1 MGCSDLPGSTF
12 ARTSPEKNSSQTSQ
26 KCSNSPDESGT
37 GFGRRL
43 MNLVVV
49 FLSAVG
55 AFGQTNFGSQAVGIA
70 SSQTVTVTAT
80 GAGSVATVQVLT
92 LGSPNLDYAAG
103 TGTCAGAN
111 LAINQQ
117 CTLTVSFTPAFPGP
131 RFGAVVLLD
140 GSNNVLGTAYLQGTG
155 SGGLAVL
162 IPGNEVLY
170 AGNGAFD
177 LVDDGQPAVQ
187 AQLNLPSSVALD
199 GAGNLYIAD
208 SAHDRIRK
216 VDATTHIIS
225 TVAGNGNTGVPAD
238 GTPALQAS
246 LNMPSGV
253 AIDGAGNLYIADT
266 KNNAVRVVSAVTGVI
281 STIAGNGAVGYT
293 GDGGPAKNATLN
305 QPWGVTVNA
314 AGDLYIADTN
324 NHVIRKVTISTGII
338 TTVAGNGATTSTG
351 VGSYSG
357 DGGPAIN
364 ASLNFPYAV
373 AFDAAGDMLIPDS
386 ANNRVRKVD
395 SAGNISTVAGTG
407 ANGYSGDGGAASQ
420 AQLWS
425 PEGLAVDPA
434 GNIYIADSQNNAI
447 RKINAATG
455 KINTTIATALGESVI
470 NNQLVGNSLD
480 RPIGL
485 ALDGL
490 GNLYVA
496 DYYYLR
502 VRQIQPNVLAVDFTQ
517 TPVRQGTISSPKA
530 QSLEND
536 GNNTLSVT
544 SLTPDANSALDA
556 ASTTCLPGTLLA
568 PDAACILGVEFAPS
582 VAGNPLVANLAI
594 TAQSGDSPLNVVVV
608 GNAPAVNSTTTTLTA
623 TPSPSSFGQT
633 VTLTATVITGQNTGA
648 LTGTVTFYDGTTKLQ
663 SPVTVNGS
671 GKATISLSNLTVG
684 SHSLWA
690 AYSGETL
697 HFASDNSKTPFVQ
710 VVNEGTSTTVT
721 SSANP
726 SAVGSPVTFKAT
738 VSIGAN
744 GGGVTPDG
752 TVTFMDGNTALATVP
767 LTGGS
772 TATYTTS
779 TLIDGAHSITATFS
793 GDPAT
798 YILGSASG
806 VLSQDVLAP
815 STVAVSSGV
824 NPSVYGSP
832 VTFTAT
838 VTSTASV
845 APSGTVNFLDGNT
858 QIGSATISGT
868 SGIATFT
875 TTHLSAGTHPIEAVY
890 KGNPNSGPGTS
901 PAIVQTVNLT
911 QTTTALACTPAP
923 AIAGAA
929 VNLTA
934 RVSVITGSATA
945 TGSVTFTDGTTKL
958 GTTTVS
964 SGGTASI
971 TPMLAP
977 GAHAIVASYAGD
989 GNDNPSTSNAM
1000 PVNVVLATTAVALN
1014 SSGSPAQVLSS
1025 VTFTA
1030 SVTGNGGMP
1039 SGSVIFSVDG
1049 VDANTVSVDAHGNA
1063 SFADSGLLV
1072 GNHAVSARYSGDSN
1086 DNPSMAPTLPIVI
1099 QPISTVTNLGSSASS
1114 GANPQA
1120 ILVATALSSTGPT
1133 PTGAVNFTDSKT
1145 NKLIGSAALD
1155 ASGVATIMPDLPA
1168 GTYSVVASYSGDSL
1182 HSASTS
1188 SPVTFSGAAVGFTV
1202 AATPPSLTLVSSQN
1216 GTITMN
1222 VSSAN
1227 GFADTI
1233 GMGCLSLPA
1242 GVNCHFSNAT
1252 VKLAAGQTA
1261 AVQVTIDTNAP
1272 LSGGQSARNSK
1283 PGARNAGSGLTLAS
1297 LCWPAAMLLGIGVWR
1312 FRRRNPALVALA
1324 IVLFLSGSF
1333 GLTGCGASFSQNT
1346 VAPGTYTIQVGGV
1359 GTGSNISHYT
1369 NVTLTVTK

>member
-1 MGCSDLPGSTF
+1 
-12 ARTSPEKNSSQTSQ
+12 
-26 KCSNSPDESGT
+26 
-37 GFGRRL
+37 

-55 AFGQTNFGSQAVGIA
+55 AFGQTNFGTQAVGSA

-80 GAGSVATVQVLT
+80 AAGSVATVHVLT
-92 LGSPNLDYAAG
+92 MGSPNLDFAAG
-103 TGTCAGAN
+103 TGTCASAN

-117 CTLTVSFTPAFPGP
+117 CTLTVSFTPRFPGQ
-131 RFGAVVLLD
+131 RLGAVVLLD
-140 GSNNVLGTAYLQGTG
+140 SSNNVLGTSYMQGTG
-155 SGGLAVL
+155 LGGLAVL

-177 LVDDGQPAVQ
+177 LVDDGQPATQ
-187 AQLNLPSSVALD
+187 AQLNLPSGVALD

-216 VDATTHIIS
+216 VDAKTQIIS
-225 TVAGNGNTGVPAD
+225 TVAGNGDSGVPVD
-238 GTPALQAS
+238 GSAALQSA

-253 AIDGAGNLYIADT
+253 AIDGAGDLYIADT
-266 KNNAVRVVSAVTGVI
+266 KNNAVRVVSPVTGLI
-281 STIAGNGAVGYT
+281 STVAGSGAVGYT
-293 GDGGPAKNATLN
+293 GDGGPAKSATLN
-305 QPWGVTVNA
+305 QPWGVTVDA
-314 AGDLYIADTN
+314 AGNLYIADTN
-324 NHVIRKVTISTGII
+324 NHVIRKVNVSTGII
-338 TTVAGNGATTSTG
+338 TTAAGNGATTSTG
-351 VGSYSG
+351 VGTYSG
-357 DGGPAIN
+357 DGGPAVN

-395 SAGNISTVAGTG
+395 AAGNISTVAGTG
-407 ANGYSGDGGAASQ
+407 ANGYSGDGGLAAQ

-425 PEGLAVDPA
+425 PEGIAVDPA
-434 GNIYIADSQNNAI
+434 GNVYIADSQNNAI

-455 KINTTIATALGESVI
+455 KISTAIETAQGESAI
-470 NNQLVGNSLD
+470 NDQLVGNALS

-502 VRQIQPNVLAVDFTQ
+502 VRQIQPNVLAVDFTG
-517 TPVRQGTISSPKA
+517 TPVRQGSVSTPKA
-530 QSLEND
+530 ETLEND
-536 GNNTLSVT
+536 GNDALSIT
-544 SLTPDANSALDA
+544 SLTPDANSAL
-556 ASTTCLPGTLLA
+556 ASATTTCVSGTSLA
-568 PDAACILGVEFAPS
+568 SEGTCTLGVEFAPS
-582 VAGNPLVANLAI
+582 VAGNPLAANLAI
-594 TAQSGDSPLNVVVV
+594 VGQSVDSPLDVVLV
-608 GNAPAVNSTTTTLTA
+608 GNAPAVNSTTVALVSN
-623 TPSPSSFGQT
+623 PSPSSFGRTINLSAT
-633 VTLTATVITGQNTGA
+633 VTTGQNTGA
-648 LTGTVTFYDGTTKLQ
+648 LTGSVTFYDGTTKLQ
-663 SPVTVNGS
+663 SPVIVNSNGQ
-671 GKATISLSNLTVG
+671 AVISLSNLAVG

-690 AYSGETL
+690 SYSGDTL
-697 HFASDNSKTPFVQ
+697 HFASDNSKAPFVQ
-710 VVNEGTSTTVT
+710 VVNEGTTTAIT

-726 SAVGSPVTFKAT
+726 SAVGSAVTLKAT
-738 VSIGAN
+738 VSIGSN

-752 TVTFMDGNTALATVP
+752 TVTFMDGTTALTTVP
-767 LTGGS
+767 LVGGI
-772 TATYTTS
+772 AAYTTS
-779 TLIDGAHSITATFS
+779 TLVDGAHSITAIFS
-793 GDPAT
+793 GDAPT
-798 YILGSASG
+798 FILGSTSG
-806 VLSQDVLAP
+806 VLNEDVLAP

-824 NPSVYGSP
+824 NPSVYGSS

-838 VTSTASV
+838 VTSTSSI
-845 APSGTVNFLDGNT
+845 APSGTVNFMDGTT
-858 QIGSATISGT
+858 QIGSATLAGT
-868 SGIATFT
+868 SGVATFT
-875 TTHLSAGTHPIEAVY
+875 TTQLSAGTHPIEAVY

-901 PAIVQTVNLT
+901 PGIVQTVNLT
-911 QTTTALACTPAP
+911 QTTTGLACSPTPS
-923 AIAGAA
+923 IAGAP

-934 RVSVITGSATA
+934 RVSVITGAA
-945 TGSVTFTDGTTKL
+945 HVTGSIIFMDGTTRL
-958 GTTTVS
+958 GTAAVGA
-964 SGGTASI
+964 GGTASI

-977 GAHAIVASYAGD
+977 GAHAIVASYSGD
-989 GNDNPSTSNAM
+989 GNDNPSASTAV
-1000 PVNVVLATTAVALN
+1000 PVNVVLATTAVGLN

-1030 SVTGNGGMP
+1030 SVTGNGGTP

-1049 VDANTVSVDAHGNA
+1049 VDANTAAVDAHGNA
-1063 SFADSGLLV
+1063 TFADSGMLV
-1072 GNHAVSARYSGDSN
+1072 GNHAIAARYSGDTN
-1086 DNPSMAPTLPIVI
+1086 DNPSNSPTLPIVI
-1099 QPISTVTNLGSSASS
+1099 QPIPTVTSLGSSASS
-1114 GANPQA
+1114 GPNPQA
-1120 ILVATALSSTGPT
+1120 ILVATALGSTGPM

-1188 SPVTFSGAAVGFTV
+1188 TAVNFSGAAVGFTV
-1202 AATPPSLTLVSSQN
+1202 AATPATLTLVSSQN
-1216 GTITMN
+1216 GTITIN

-1227 GFADTI
+1227 GYADTI

-1252 VKLAAGQTA
+1252 VTLAAGQTA

-1272 LSGGQSARNSK
+1272 LSGGQSASNSK
-1283 PGARNAGSGLTLAS
+1283 PGAASGLTLAS
-1297 LCWPAAMLLGIGVWR
+1297 LGWPAALLLGIGVWR
-1312 FRRRNPALVALA
+1312 FRRRTPVLLVVA
-1324 IVLFLSGSF
+1324 IVLFVSGAF
-1333 GLTGCGASFSQNT
+1333 GLTGCGANFSQHT